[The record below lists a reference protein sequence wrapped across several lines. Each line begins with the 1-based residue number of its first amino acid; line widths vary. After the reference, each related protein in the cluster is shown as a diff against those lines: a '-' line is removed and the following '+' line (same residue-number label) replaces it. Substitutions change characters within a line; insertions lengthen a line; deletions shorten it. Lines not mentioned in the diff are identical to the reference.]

1 MRTSDDHAQDLAH
14 DEGLDDLTRFDP
26 EMAQLL
32 ATEERRQLE
41 SVNLIASENYA
52 SPLALRLEG
61 SIFANKNAEGY
72 PGRRVVAGCDLADQ
86 VEQLAVKRLKA
97 LFRCEHANVQAMSA
111 TIANLALLNAVL
123 EPGDT
128 LMAMRLNDGGHL
140 SHGAP
145 FHDSGKRYRAVFYG
159 VNRDTEQIDMG
170 EVSELAAQSRPKLI
184 VCGGSSYPR
193 HIDYQAFATIARAN
207 GAMLWADI
215 AHTVGL
221 IAAGVVPSPIPH
233 ADFVTSSTHKTWR
246 GPRGCGIILCRQVW
260 ADRIDRSIFPG
271 IQGAPKLD
279 MIAARTVFFKET
291 STPLFRAYAAAVL
304 DNAQVLAEALAD
316 SGIRLVSGGTD
327 THLILIDVRDHL
339 EDGAYA
345 EKLLASVG
353 IMANRNP
360 IPFDQAPSMTGSGLR
375 LGSPAMT
382 TRGLDD
388 KGFFAV
394 GKLIGRL
401 FNAPEDHDTHEAV
414 RLEIKRLVDRLPL
427 FSPHWLPLAS
437 PGNQTG

>member
-1 MRTSDDHAQDLAH
+1 MPSLGD
-14 DEGLDDLTRFDP
+14 DEGMECLRRFDP
-26 EMAQLL
+26 KMAQLL

-52 SPLALRLEG
+52 SPLALSLEG

-72 PGRRVVAGCDLADQ
+72 PGRRVVAGCDIADQ
-86 VEQLAVKRLKA
+86 VEQLAVERLKI

-111 TIANLALLNAVL
+111 TIANVALLNAVL

-145 FHDSGKRYRAVFYG
+145 FHDSGKRYQAVFYG
-159 VNRDTEQIDMG
+159 VNRDTEQIDMD
-170 EVSELAAQSRPKLI
+170 EVAELAAQSRPKLI

-207 GAMLWADI
+207 GALLWADI

-221 IAAGVVPSPIPH
+221 IAGGVVPSPLPH

-246 GPRGCGIILCRQVW
+246 GPRGFGIILCRKAW

-279 MIAARTVFFKET
+279 MIAARAVFFKET

-304 DNAQVLAEALAD
+304 DNAQALAEAIANA
-316 SGIRLVSGGTD
+316 GIRLVSGGTD

-339 EDGAYA
+339 EDGAHA

-353 IMANRNP
+353 IMSNRNP

-382 TRGLDD
+382 TRGLDG
-388 KGFFAV
+388 KGFSAV
-394 GKLIGRL
+394 GRLIGQL
-401 FNAPEDHDTHEAV
+401 FNAPDDRAAHDAV
-414 RLEIKRLVDRLPL
+414 RLEINRLVSKLPL
-427 FSPHWLPLAS
+427 FSPNWLPLVS
-437 PGNQTG
+437 SSDQSS